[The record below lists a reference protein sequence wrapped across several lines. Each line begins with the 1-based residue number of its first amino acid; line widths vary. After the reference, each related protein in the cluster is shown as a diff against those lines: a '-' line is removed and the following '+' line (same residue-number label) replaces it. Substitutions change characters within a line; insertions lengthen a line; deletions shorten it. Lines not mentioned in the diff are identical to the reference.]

1 MKGHAASIGR
11 QHIQRAYER
20 IKSYIR
26 ETPIVALGPHPQ
38 LTEADVV
45 LKLELLQH
53 AGSFKTRGAFN
64 NLLSERVPP
73 AGVIAA
79 SGGNHGVAVAFA
91 AQRLGQ
97 VAEIFVPMISS
108 PVKID
113 RIRKYGAKVT
123 IVGANYA
130 EALEASLAR
139 ATETGARIIHAYD
152 QRETIEGA
160 GTIAMEFEAQSDRL
174 DSVMVPVG
182 GGGLIA
188 GVMAWFGRS
197 IRVIGVEPRLAP
209 TLTRALE
216 AGHPV
221 DVEVSGVAADALGAR
236 RAGDLAFEIAGSSLD
251 RMVLVEDAD
260 IVAAQRFLWSELR
273 IVAEPAG
280 AAATAA
286 LLSRQYRPAAGE
298 RVGIL
303 ISGGN
308 VDLSALATVVAAQ

>member
-130 EALEASLAR
+130 EALEAGLAR
-139 ATETGARIIHAYD
+139 ATETGARSSMHMISA
-152 QRETIEGA
+152 RPSR
-160 GTIAMEFEAQSDRL
+160 AQEPSRWN
-174 DSVMVPVG
+174 SRHNRTG
-182 GGGLIA
+182 WTA
-188 GVMAWFGRS
+188 SWCRS
-197 IRVIGVEPRLAP
+197 G
-209 TLTRALE
+209 
-216 AGHPV
+216 
-221 DVEVSGVAADALGAR
+221 AAD
-236 RAGDLAFEIAGSSLD
+236 
-251 RMVLVEDAD
+251 
-260 IVAAQRFLWSELR
+260 
-273 IVAEPAG
+273 
-280 AAATAA
+280 
-286 LLSRQYRPAAGE
+286 
-298 RVGIL
+298 
-303 ISGGN
+303 
-308 VDLSALATVVAAQ
+308 

>member
-1 MKGHAASIGR
+1 MTEHAANIGR
-11 QHIQRAYER
+11 QHIQRVYER

-26 ETPIVALGPHPQ
+26 ETPIIALGPHPQ
-38 LTEADVV
+38 LAEADVV
-45 LKLELLQH
+45 LKLELQQH
-53 AGSFKTRGAFN
+53 AGSFKARGAFN
-64 NLLSERVPP
+64 NLLSESVPP

-97 VAEIFVPMISS
+97 VAEIFVPTISS

-130 EALEASLAR
+130 DALEASLAR

-209 TLTRALE
+209 
-216 AGHPV
+216 
-221 DVEVSGVAADALGAR
+221 
-236 RAGDLAFEIAGSSLD
+236 
-251 RMVLVEDAD
+251 
-260 IVAAQRFLWSELR
+260 
-273 IVAEPAG
+273 
-280 AAATAA
+280 
-286 LLSRQYRPAAGE
+286 
-298 RVGIL
+298 
-303 ISGGN
+303 
-308 VDLSALATVVAAQ
+308 